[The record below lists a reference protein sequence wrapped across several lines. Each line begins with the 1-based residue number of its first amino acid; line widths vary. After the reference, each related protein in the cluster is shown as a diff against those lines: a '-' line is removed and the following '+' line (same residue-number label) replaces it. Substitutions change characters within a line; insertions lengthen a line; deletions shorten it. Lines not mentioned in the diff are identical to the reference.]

1 MKNRRLVA
9 AVVVVCAVLALFG
22 LFRLLCGI
30 LADYWWFRSVGFPS
44 VYTRILL
51 TKVLLWAVGFCL
63 GFGVTA
69 VGFVVARRIAGPT
82 PVIAYAR
89 GPWILPLLGMRKIL
103 LLACWTVAVLVGLV
117 TGGATAAIWYRALLF
132 LNRVP
137 FGAVD
142 PVFHNDVGFYV
153 FVYPLAV
160 YVRNLLQVLVWV
172 SLAAAALYYLA
183 TGMLTVSMPALLP
196 RRVFS
201 HLSKMA
207 GVAFLL
213 LAGGYFLDRYGL
225 LYSTRGFAFGAG
237 YTDIHARLPACWIMV
252 AVSLAVAVTFF
263 LVRSVARL
271 KLMGVAVGVW
281 FGCLVVFQGLVP
293 PFLQWSR
300 ARPNEL
306 QLEEPYITNTIEQT
320 RKAYKL
326 DGVKEVPY
334 PVAEGLT
341 YEAVLANPATV
352 DNVRLWDWRPLR
364 QTYKQIQE
372 IRQYYDFSDVDV
384 DRYDLERGYTQTLI
398 SLRELDHA
406 KLEGRSWVNLRLQY
420 THGYGLCLSPTNEC
434 TENGLPVLLVKD
446 IPPETPP
453 GLDLDR
459 PEIYYGEKTEDYV
472 FVSTDEEEFDYPMGD
487 KNRFVRYAGK
497 GGVEVASAWRKLV
510 FAYYFQDMM
519 ILLNEDLV
527 PGSRVMYHRL
537 IPERVH
543 RVAPYL
549 MLDGDAYPVIYGGRI
564 YWIQDAYT
572 TSRFYP
578 YSEPSRLGGLN
589 YIRNSVKAVVDAYD
603 GSMTFYVADEDDPLI
618 QANQRAFPGVYVP
631 MSEMPEGLRA
641 HIRYPEGLFNIQTDK
656 FATFHMRDP
665 QVFYNK
671 EDVWDVPSESYGDQ
685 PVRMESYYIIM
696 RLPESERAEFI
707 VMLPFTPRR
716 KPNMIAWLVGRC
728 DGQHY
733 GQLLAYR
740 FPKGKVIYGPS
751 QVEGYIDQDSE
762 ISQQLTLW
770 GQRGSNVIRGNLL
783 VIPIAGG
790 ILYVEPLYIQAETE
804 AVPQLKRVI
813 TAFGERVAMAPTLA
827 ASLEKLL
834 VGRAPV
840 AAEPAAAE
848 IIPVP
853 APLDRD
859 IELLLQEALGHYEN
873 AQQALRKPDW
883 PEYGE
888 QMMQMRAKL
897 EQLRTKLSPPQ
908 PKDNVAPRD

>member
-1 MKNRRLVA
+1 
-9 AVVVVCAVLALFG
+9 
-22 LFRLLCGI
+22 
-30 LADYWWFRSVGFPS
+30 
-44 VYTRILL
+44 
-51 TKVLLWAVGFCL
+51 
-63 GFGVTA
+63 
-69 VGFVVARRIAGPT
+69 
-82 PVIAYAR
+82 
-89 GPWILPLLGMRKIL
+89 
-103 LLACWTVAVLVGLV
+103 
-117 TGGATAAIWYRALLF
+117 
-132 LNRVP
+132 
-137 FGAVD
+137 
-142 PVFHNDVGFYV
+142 
-153 FVYPLAV
+153 
-160 YVRNLLQVLVWV
+160 
-172 SLAAAALYYLA
+172 
-183 TGMLTVSMPALLP
+183 
-196 RRVFS
+196 
-201 HLSKMA
+201 
-207 GVAFLL
+207 
-213 LAGGYFLDRYGL
+213 
-225 LYSTRGFAFGAG
+225 
-237 YTDIHARLPACWIMV
+237 
-252 AVSLAVAVTFF
+252 
-263 LVRSVARL
+263 
-271 KLMGVAVGVW
+271 VAVGVW

-300 ARPNEL
+300 AKPNEL

-320 RKAYKL
+320 LKAYRL

-334 PVAEGLT
+334 PVAESLT
-341 YEAVLANPATV
+341 YEAVLANPATI

-372 IRQYYDFSDVDV
+372 IRPYYDFNDVDV
-384 DRYDLERGYTQTLI
+384 DRYDLERGYTQTLV

-434 TENGLPVLLVKD
+434 TENGLPVLLVED
-446 IPPETPP
+446 IPPKTPP
-453 GLDLDR
+453 GLDIDR
-459 PEIYYGEKTEDYV
+459 PEIYYGEKTDDYV
-472 FVSTDEEEFDYPMGD
+472 FVSTDEEEFDYPMAD

-537 IPERVH
+537 IPERVR

-549 MLDGDAYPVIYGGRI
+549 MLDGDAYPVIHGGRI

-618 QANQRAFPGVYVP
+618 RANQGAFPGVYVP

-641 HIRYPEGLFNIQTDK
+641 HIRYPVGMFEIQADK

-671 EDVWDVPSESYGDQ
+671 EDVWDIPFESYGDQ

-696 RLPESERAEFI
+696 RLPESDSAEFI

-716 KPNMIAWLVGRC
+716 KDNMIAWLAGRC

-790 ILYVEPLYIQAETE
+790 ILYVEPLYIQAEAE
-804 AVPQLKRVI
+804 AKAVPQLKRVI

-834 VGRAPV
+834 AGRAPA
-840 AAEPAAAE
+840 AAEAAAAE
-848 IIPVP
+848 IIPAPVP
-853 APLDRD
+853 VDRD

-873 AQQALRKPDW
+873 AQEALRKPDW
-883 PEYGE
+883 PEYGD
-888 QMMQMRAKL
+888 QMRQMRAKL
-897 EQLRTKLSPPQ
+897 EQLRAKLTPP
-908 PKDNVAPRD
+908 